1 MKEVEKMRWSPKKIL
16 CTSDFSDLANDAIPY
31 GVDLA
36 NAFGAKLYL
45 CHVIDLTS
53 VAMYGEA
60 ITAFE
65 EQQKRMRTYALDQLS
80 QLMAGKDVDWEPLI
94 ATGHVAETIAHL
106 AADKDVELVVSA
118 NRGRSGLKRLILGSV
133 TGRLMRVLP
142 CPILIVRSPG
152 ADSQTVAEQGIRY
165 RRILVGCDFS
175 SDSALAFEYG
185 LSLAQEFQAEF
196 HLAHVIEPAAYK
208 DLLKSTAEWGEMSE
222 KDLREQL
229 NEKLIQMVPE
239 EAHACCSAKTALLAG
254 QPHEELT
261 KYALV
266 QDVDLIVLGVRGRS
280 LVENPFVGS
289 TTARAVREAP
299 CPVLSVRP
307 TTEEG

>member
-1 MKEVEKMRWSPKKIL
+1 MKGVEKMRWSPKKIL

-31 GVDLA
+31 GIALA
-36 NAFGAKLYL
+36 NEYGAKLYL

-80 QLMAGKDVDWEPLI
+80 QLMAGKNVDWEPLI
-94 ATGHVAETIAHL
+94 ATGHVADTIAHL
-106 AADKDVELVVSA
+106 AAENDVELVVSA

-152 ADSQTVAEQGIRY
+152 PQTLVEQGIRY

-208 DLLKSTAEWGEMSE
+208 DLLKSAAQTGGMDER
-222 KDLREQL
+222 DLREQL

-239 EAHACCSAKTALLAG
+239 EAHSCCSAKTVLLAG

-266 QDVDLIVLGVRGRS
+266 QDVDLIVMGVRGRS
-280 LVENPFVGS
+280 LVENLFVGS
-289 TTARAVREAP
+289 TTARTVRDAP

-307 TTEEG
+307 ATEEG